1 MYKRSS
7 FHGLHIIIVI
17 ILTGFFDTSSGFGA
31 DINISDNSGKNQVT
45 GSQRTANSGTQELA
59 NLNLRL
65 LSLISSYNPVTENR
79 SIPADM
85 KVLIDSIR
93 QRILNPKTDSTTI
106 SDSYYLIGI
115 CNLLS
120 GNNVSAVT
128 NLDAAL
134 KIREKTGV
142 TDIRY
147 GRILYNLGIAYRNLG
162 DYYKMEEFELK
173 SLDIN
178 KKILGDSNPELI
190 YSYLSL
196 IVAYIE
202 LQEYEKAINY
212 SNIALAIAKGKPDV
226 VAVRDMIDLYAN
238 LGVCFIRLADFS
250 KAKIY
255 FERAE
260 AIHRENKLDLD
271 INYINLVN
279 SMAITYGALGLVE
292 KSTEYYQNGVAL
304 AMTLPV
310 NSSFSFNIV
319 NSYAINLGNSGEAE
333 KGEALLKLALE
344 KARLDKAKSPMLFY
358 EVLSNYAEYLQEY
371 NIDNKKSL
379 DCFAECLSYLDKNPK
394 NMLLRNRVLVGYSL
408 SLAKSGEPL
417 QALELIQDLIEKDY
431 GLMSKAGIF
440 SNPEMESIKADK
452 TSLKIFKT
460 KYRIL
465 WDIFKISDDLNIL
478 ETASQTSE
486 IIISLLDKLR
496 INISEE
502 DSRLILG
509 DKYRDSYFNAIRDF
523 NILYNKTSDN
533 KFLEKAF
540 EYSEKSKVAG
550 LLTSTRELKAVQFQ
564 IPPDIA
570 EFEFRLKRDIG
581 TFNILISEEKN
592 KEDADRNLI
601 NIWNDK
607 LLKDIRLR
615 DSLILVFE
623 RKYPEYYTIRY
634 NTHVVSM
641 DDIPHIIG
649 RDGNYI
655 NYVLSDTVLNIFVVN
670 RKYKKILS
678 LPVSSEFYNNIKLF
692 RELLSI
698 PESSDDA
705 LTSFQQFQTTG
716 FNLYKILIGP
726 VRSYLISDKLIIS
739 PDNILSY
746 IPFETL
752 PSAVSAESR
761 PLYRTIPY
769 LMNDFDVSYTYSATF
784 MAESVK
790 RSYGFSNKVLA
801 FAPNYPEPIDIQTVL
816 KNRQAQAGILN
827 DLPYARQEAQ
837 YVTDITGGILYEN
850 SEARESVYK
859 KESGKFDII
868 HLAMH
873 TVLNDKD
880 PMHSTLIF
888 APEPDSL
895 GDCYLNTY
903 EVYGIPLKAKM
914 VVLSSCNTGNGLLF
928 SGEGVLSLARGFIYS
943 GSQSVVMSMWEI
955 EDRSGTDIVKEFY
968 DNLKKGYPK
977 SSALRRARIDFLR
990 NSDQLRSHPYFWSA
1004 MIVYGDNS
1012 RLYYNRYMV
1021 AGLVLFC
1028 AGIIIILLLFYFRKR
1043 KYS

>member
-1 MYKRSS
+1 MFKRLPCD
-7 FHGLHIIIVI
+7 GLYLIILI
-17 ILTGFFDTSSGFGA
+17 ILTGLFTSSTGFSA
-31 DINISDNSGKNQVT
+31 DIKLQNISEKIQGTDDRKQMNS
-45 GSQRTANSGTQELA
+45 STQELD

-65 LSLISSYNPVTENR
+65 LSLINSYNPVAENR
-79 SIPADM
+79 NIPAAM

-93 QRILNPKTDSTTI
+93 QRTVNQKIDSTTI
-106 SDSYYLIGI
+106 SDSYYLMGI
-115 CNLLS
+115 CYLLS
-120 GNNVSAVT
+120 GNNASAVI
-128 NLDAAL
+128 NFDKAL

-142 TDIRY
+142 PDIRY
-147 GRILYNLGIAYRNLG
+147 GRILYNLGIAYRGLG

-173 SLDIN
+173 SLDIY
-178 KKILGDSNPELI
+178 KKIFGDSNPELV

-202 LQEYEKAINY
+202 LQEYEKAIDY
-212 SNIALAIAKGKPDV
+212 SNIALAIAGGKPD
-226 VAVRDMIDLYAN
+226 AVTARDMIDLYAN
-238 LGVCFIRLADFS
+238 LGVCFTRLADFS

-260 AIHRENKLDLD
+260 SIHKENKLDLD
-271 INYINLVN
+271 KNYINLIN
-279 SMAITYGALGLVE
+279 SLAIIYGILGLAE
-292 KSTEYYQNGVAL
+292 KSVEYYENGVAL
-304 AMTLPV
+304 AMALPV

-319 NSYAINLGNSGEAE
+319 NSYAINLGNSGEAK

-344 KARLDKAKSPMLFY
+344 KARLDKAKTPMLFY

-379 DCFAECLSYLDKNPK
+379 ECFAECLNYLDKNPK
-394 NMLLRNRVLVGYSL
+394 DMLLSNRVLVGYSL
-408 SLAKSGEPL
+408 SLAKSGEPTR
-417 QALELIQDLIEKDY
+417 AIELIQDLLEKDY
-431 GLMSKAGIF
+431 GVISKIGIF
-440 SNPEMESIKADK
+440 NNPEIESIKVDK

-460 KYRIL
+460 KYQIL
-465 WDIFKISDDLNIL
+465 WDLFKNSNDLNIL

-509 DKYRDSYFNAIRDF
+509 DKYRDSYFNAINDF
-523 NILYNKTSDN
+523 NILYGKTSDN

-581 TFNILISEEKN
+581 TFNILIAEEKN
-592 KEDADRNLI
+592 KEDADYTLI
-601 NIWNDK
+601 NSWNEK

-623 RKYPEYYTIRY
+623 RKYPEYYTIKY
-634 NTHVVSM
+634 NTRVVSLN
-641 DDIPHIIG
+641 DIPRIIG

-655 NYVLSDTVLNIFVVN
+655 NYVLSDTVLYIFVAN
-670 RKYKKILS
+670 RKHKQILS
-678 LPVSSEFYNNIKLF
+678 LPVKAEFYDNIKLF
-692 RELLSI
+692 RELLSM
-698 PESSDDA
+698 PESSEDA
-705 LTSFQQFQTTG
+705 LTAFHKYQTTG
-716 FNLYKILIGP
+716 YNLYKILIDP
-726 VRSYLISDKLIIS
+726 VRPYLVSDKLIIS

-746 IPFETL
+746 IPFETI
-752 PSAVSAESR
+752 PTAISAESR

-769 LMNDFDVSYTYSATF
+769 MMNDFDISYTYSATF

-790 RSYGFSNKVLA
+790 RTYGFRNNVLA
-801 FAPNYPEPIDIQTVL
+801 FAPNYPEPIDIQSVL
-816 KNRQAQAGILN
+816 KNRQSQKGVLN

-837 YVTDITGGILYEN
+837 YVTEITGGVLYEN

-873 TVLNDKD
+873 TILNDKD
-880 PMHSTLIF
+880 PMYSTLIF
-888 APEPDSL
+888 APESDSP

-914 VVLSSCNTGNGLLF
+914 VVLSSCNTGSGLLF

-968 DNLKKGYPK
+968 DNLKKGYRK
-977 SSALRRARIDFLR
+977 SSALRKARIDFLR

-1004 MIVYGDNS
+1004 MIVYGNNS
-1012 RLYYNRYMV
+1012 RLFYSRYIIIGS
-1021 AGLVLFC
+1021 ALFC
-1028 AGIIIILLLFYFRKR
+1028 AAIIISLLLFYFRNR